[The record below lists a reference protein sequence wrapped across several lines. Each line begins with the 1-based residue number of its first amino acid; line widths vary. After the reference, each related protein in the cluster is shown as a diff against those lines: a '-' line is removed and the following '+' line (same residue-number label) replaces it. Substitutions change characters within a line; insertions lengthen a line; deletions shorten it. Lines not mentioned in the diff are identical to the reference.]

1 MLILLVLSSKAIFNV
16 LYPPEFKEAIN
27 ILYIMSTGLF
37 FIALYDCFGTNGL
50 IHKNKEKLLM
60 KNTIFSSSMGF
71 ILSWALIYYF
81 QEFGAAISVLIGRAM
96 MGIGVFYFYRKIT
109 S

>member
-1 MLILLVLSSKAIFNV
+1 MLILLVLFSKTIFNV
-16 LYPPEFKEAIN
+16 LYPSEFKEGIN

-60 KNTIFSSSMGF
+60 KNTIVATFLSF
-71 ILSWALIYYF
+71 ILSWVLIYYF
-81 QEFGAAISVLIGRAM
+81 QALGAATSILIGRII
-96 MGIGVFYFYRKIT
+96 MGTGVFYFYKKIT
-109 S
+109 